1 MCSAEQ
7 SQMPFHQNMA
17 LLHSGQ
23 PSILPGAAT
32 CLQGGSLYSHVPCK
46 PPQERIP
53 LPMYLPCTHRST
65 HFCPSVSPSLL
76 LTRKTSPK
84 VTQGEVSKAESSRTQ
99 CQPQDTEGL
108 ESSPVASNGWCVDR
122 RNPEAREC
130 RKIKRSSNEGVFLL
144 SFFFFLEAFTLRKEP
159 TKTTWNFCIKKIRL

>member
-17 LLHSGQ
+17 LLRSGQ
-23 PSILPGAAT
+23 SSILPGAAT

-144 SFFFFLEAFTLRKEP
+144 SFFFFWRHSLCERNQLKQHGIFVL
-159 TKTTWNFCIKKIRL
+159 KK

>member
-1 MCSAEQ
+1 MGKHGRERCAQLNSPRCLSIRIWHCCILDNPAF
-7 SQMPFHQNMA
+7 SQ
-17 LLHSGQ
+17 G
-23 PSILPGAAT
+23 GAAT
-32 CLQGGSLYSHVPCK
+32 CLQGGSLYSHGPCK

-108 ESSPVASNGWCVDR
+108 ESGPVASNGWCVDR

-144 SFFFFLEAFTLRKEP
+144 SFFFFFGGIHSAKGT
-159 TKTTWNFCIKKIRL
+159 N

>member
-1 MCSAEQ
+1 
-7 SQMPFHQNMA
+7 MPFHQNMA
-17 LLHSGQ
+17 LLRSGQ

-144 SFFFFLEAFTLRKEP
+144 SFFFFWRHSLCERNQLKQHGIFVL
-159 TKTTWNFCIKKIRL
+159 KK